1 MYDTSRID
9 QRSEEWYMA
18 RLGNVTASRV
28 SDVMS
33 VTKSGTSASR
43 KSYMLELLCQRLTC
57 KADDGYA
64 SAAMRRGV
72 DLEPIA
78 RSAYEIDQGVMT
90 VETGLV
96 MHQSGIAFG
105 ASPDGLVGDD
115 GLLEIKCPNT
125 STHVDFLLSC
135 NPNKEYIWQMQAQM
149 ACTGRQWCDFVS
161 FDDRLHD
168 ELQYRRVRVMR
179 DDDKISKMISEIV
192 IFLKEL
198 DELEDSIIWGVDDG
212 K

>member
-18 RLGNVTASRV
+18 RLGKVTASRV

-33 VTKSGTSASR
+33 VTKAGPSASR
-43 KSYMLELLCQRLTC
+43 KSYMIELLCQRLTC

-72 DLEPIA
+72 DIEPIA

-96 MHQSGIAFG
+96 MHPSGIAFG
-105 ASPDGLVGDD
+105 ASPDGLVCDD
-115 GLLEIKCPNT
+115 GLVEIKCPNV
-125 STHVDFLLSC
+125 STHVDFLI
-135 NPNKEYIWQMQAQM
+135 NGKPKNEYVWQMQAQM
-149 ACTGRQWCDFVS
+149 ACTGRKWCDFVS

-179 DDDKISKMISEIV
+179 DDDKISKMMSEIV